1 MIKLRAKFLDVEIE
15 VETEDNDRAA
25 AYFVHWL
32 ALVRQMMADDVSQPE
47 PTPKDARET
56 HH

>member
-32 ALVRQMMADDVSQPE
+32 ALVRQMMADDVAQPE